1 MADSETT
8 ASRSVFGWL
17 PKLILWGV
25 VIAFGY
31 LYLSS
36 IDQQEGGSSVSLLE
50 KIAQLSPIPISA
62 LPGSESKS
70 VPVTE
75 SQIMA
80 SPVEQSPVAEHS
92 GSMAPETPK
101 ALHETTQIQE
111 SQPVNDAES
120 AVFAKSLMSTEPM
133 TPPAAVPQKSVAQPQ
148 VPVLDQ
154 QTPRAVAPPP
164 MPASVQSAPPA
175 WAMPPRM
182 APENPSPS
190 VRQAPYDWEAMERQQ
205 AQMRAE
211 YAAMRR
217 EADERMRQYW
227 EGMRS
232 SAPVAGPYG
241 YPGYP
246 SGYGSGVAA
255 PQR

>member
-8 ASRSVFGWL
+8 VSRSTFGWL

-36 IDQQEGGSSVSLLE
+36 IDQQEGGSSTSLLE

-62 LPGSESKS
+62 LPGSASKS
-70 VPVTE
+70 APAAENQV
-75 SQIMA
+75 MA
-80 SPVEQSPVAEHS
+80 SPVQQQPVAQPPVDR
-92 GSMAPETPK
+92 APETPK
-101 ALHETTQIQE
+101 AQE
-111 SQPVNDAES
+111 SRPVNDAES
-120 AVFAKSLMSTEPM
+120 AVFAKSLMNEAPATAPAPIQSKTVEQPSVPAPDRRM
-133 TPPAAVPQKSVAQPQ
+133 TN
-148 VPVLDQ
+148 VPV
-154 QTPRAVAPPP
+154 APS
-164 MPASVQSAPPA
+164 MPESEPSAAPPA
-175 WAMPPRM
+175 WAVPPMM
-182 APENPSPS
+182 APENSAPPA
-190 VRQAPYDWEAMERQQ
+190 RQAPYDWESMARQQ
-205 AQMRAE
+205 ARMQAE

-227 EGMRS
+227 EGMRG
-232 SAPVAGPYG
+232 SAPAAGPYG

-246 SGYGSGVAA
+246 AGYGPGTVA